1 MVLKS
6 REKILIFLA
15 VLALC
20 IWAFDHFY
28 YTPQKK
34 KISGLREEIKSAA
47 LRLKESQIF
56 GREVEG
62 VESGVS
68 RLEKEFQML
77 TERTMKGE
85 EFRVFLRHLARD
97 SDRLQIK
104 IVSMDLQEEKI
115 TPPEGEKLTFPFQY
129 KRVTAMMVL
138 RSNYSALEAYV
149 KEIEE
154 LPFLVT
160 VDYLQIERNQE
171 TLPFLKVTMG
181 LSVLTFS

>member
-15 VLALC
+15 ILALS

-34 KISGLREEIKSAA
+34 KISSLREEIKAA
-47 LRLKESQIF
+47 DLRLKESQIF
-56 GREVEG
+56 DREVEG
-62 VESGVS
+62 IESEVS
-68 RLEKEFQML
+68 RLGKEYQML
-77 TERTMKGE
+77 AERTLKGE

-104 IVSMDLQEEKI
+104 IVSMDLQEEKLSL
-115 TPPEGEKLTFPFQY
+115 PEGEKLTFPFQH

-160 VDYLQIERNQE
+160 VDYLQIERNQA

-181 LSVLTFS
+181 LSVLTLS